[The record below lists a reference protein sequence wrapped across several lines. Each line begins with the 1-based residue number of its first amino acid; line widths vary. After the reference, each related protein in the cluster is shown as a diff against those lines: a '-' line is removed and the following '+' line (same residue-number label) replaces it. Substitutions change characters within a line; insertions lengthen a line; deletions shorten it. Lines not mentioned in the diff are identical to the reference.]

1 MRAKFLLDTL
11 RHMGV
16 AWPDLWYMPEVDGG
30 VCSFLGTVDSSFD
43 VRGTLIILEAKEHE
57 ERLLAKR
64 AELVKR
70 FRLDGS
76 ESEAIGMPR
85 TNRIEDDKDEASP
98 EKPNGNPK
106 TRARAEQRK
115 NAKTK
120 VQQEKSTGDS
130 SDGVKDSTSTRAET
144 LARAKRALYNNNH
157 YPGVA
162 FLNGKI
168 VGAGESR
175 TDAEARIKRFVDSE
189 FGVGTNI
196 EELLGESI
204 SFPTTPNA
212 KTEEHRSKDK
222 ANKGEAAPSLSPE
235 SPSPSPVPAF
245 VYKPKRPGEN
255 IEQWMR
261 RILPLGEQPTHP
273 GVFFDGRN
281 VVAAGSN
288 QGQDKLKRFLADV
301 MGPNGVR

>member
-1 MRAKFLLDTL
+1 
-11 RHMGV
+11 
-16 AWPDLWYMPEVDGG
+16 MPPTDR
-30 VCSFLGTVDSSFD
+30 T
-43 VRGTLIILEAKEHE
+43 E
-57 ERLLAKR
+57 E
-64 AELVKR
+64 
-70 FRLDGS
+70 
-76 ESEAIGMPR
+76 
-85 TNRIEDDKDEASP
+85 DKDEASP

-120 VQQEKSTGDS
+120 AQQEKSTGHS

-144 LARAKRALYNNNH
+144 LARAKRALYNNQ

-162 FLNGKI
+162 SLNGKI

-175 TDAEARIKRFVDSE
+175 ADAGARIKRFVDSE

-196 EELLGESI
+196 EELFGESI

-212 KTEEHRSKDK
+212 KTEEHRSKYK

-281 VVAAGSN
+281 VVAAGPN

-301 MGPNGVR
+301 MGPNGGR